1 VKRLELARLLAAAKR
16 LIRHRDFVIVGSL
29 SILGATLDPPEEMI
43 GSIDVDLYPKS
54 DPGRIDEIARA
65 LGEGSAFHRRHGIYA
80 DPVSPFLPSLP
91 DGWEERLI
99 ALPLATGVT
108 AWCLEPH
115 DAAVSKYVRGEER
128 DRLWCRAGLAHRILK
143 ANTLRERLRHTHAVE
158 PGEIDRARAAV
169 AADVRALRSTRTRE
183 TKKRTKRKQSR

>member
-1 VKRLELARLLAAAKR
+1 MKRLELARLLAAAKR
-16 LIRHRDFVIVGSL
+16 LIRHRDFVIIGSL
-29 SILGATLDPPEEMI
+29 SILGATLDPPEEMV

-54 DPGRIDEIARA
+54 DPGRIDEIART

-91 DGWEERLI
+91 EGWEERLI
-99 ALPLATGVT
+99 ALRLATGVI

-115 DAAVSKYVRGEER
+115 DAAVSKYVRGEKR

-143 ANTLRERLRHTHAVE
+143 ANTLRARLRNTHAVE
-158 PGEIDRARAAV
+158 PGEIDRARAAIEM
-169 AADVRALRSTRTRE
+169 DVRDLRSTRTRE
-183 TKKRTKRKQSR
+183 TKKRSKRSQA

>member
-1 VKRLELARLLAAAKR
+1 MKRLELARLLAAARR

-29 SILGATLDPPEEMI
+29 SILGARLDPPEEMI

-54 DPGRIDEIARA
+54 DPGRIDEIART
-65 LGEGSAFHRRHGIYA
+65 LGQGSAFHRRHGIYA
-80 DPVSPFLPSLP
+80 DPVSPFLASLP

-99 ALPLATGVT
+99 PLPLATGVT

-115 DAAVSKYVRGEER
+115 DAAMSKYVRGEER

-143 ANTLRERLRHTHAVE
+143 AGTLRERIRNTHAVE
-158 PGEIDRARAAV
+158 PGEIDRARTAIE
-169 AADVRALRSTRTRE
+169 ADVRAVRTSRRRQAGKRH
-183 TKKRTKRKQSR
+183 KK